1 MNNQSSAAAIAVLLE
16 SSAGQREPSGG
27 RKDSSYTWILIT
39 LVEYVTA
46 KEQLRPAGCPPSKA
60 EPGIAQLLT
69 EAEYKRT
76 DLHATPYL

>member
-1 MNNQSSAAAIAVLLE
+1 M
-16 SSAGQREPSGG
+16 
-27 RKDSSYTWILIT
+27 WILIT

-76 DLHATPYL
+76 DLRATQYL